1 MPLSW
6 QTPDQKSFIEDHF
19 ASYVQHSEKKTLKT
33 LFWPD
38 FFNKWFKT
46 WPLPEPTSEL
56 IEKEKSV
63 EKAAQL
69 DRTRKINVSA
79 FRMLTECFGSDSPSI
94 QQLKRVLR
102 GMADDGAL
110 SGRRD
115 LRLEDRRPRKWSEVQ
130 VYMSLYYDT
139 RIRPTI
145 LK

>member
-1 MPLSW
+1 M
-6 QTPDQKSFIEDHF
+6 
-19 ASYVQHSEKKTLKT
+19 
-33 LFWPD
+33 
-38 FFNKWFKT
+38 
-46 WPLPEPTSEL
+46 
-56 IEKEKSV
+56 

-79 FRMLTECFGSDSPSI
+79 FHMLTECFGLDSPSI

-115 LRLEDRRPRKWSEVQ
+115 LRLEDRCPRKWLEVQ

-139 RIRPTI
+139 WIQPTV